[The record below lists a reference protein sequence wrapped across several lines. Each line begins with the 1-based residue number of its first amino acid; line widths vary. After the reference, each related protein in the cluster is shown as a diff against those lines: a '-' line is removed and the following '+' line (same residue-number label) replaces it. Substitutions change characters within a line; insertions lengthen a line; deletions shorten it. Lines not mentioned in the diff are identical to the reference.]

1 MKREEKLNI
10 LNLDANQA
18 KKFFLE
24 AKNYCNLELPKY
36 INFQELLEK
45 LSLEMRN
52 NNYKSIKQTDPEN
65 YSDINYILFN
75 NKDGGYDWRP
85 YQIINPVMYISL
97 VNEITKEENW
107 NIILERFRVIDSIS
121 YIECGSIPVVEN
133 LEGELLNKKSSQILN
148 WWDKIEQNSIKLS
161 LEYDYLFQTDIVN
174 CYAEIYT
181 HSIAWAIHTKKT
193 AKENKRNNTFL
204 GNIIDGHLQNM
215 SYGQT
220 NGIPQGSILMDF
232 IAEILFKY
240 ADELITNHIK
250 EKEISKD
257 SFHILRYRDDY
268 RIFVKD
274 ISVGREILKII
285 AKELL
290 ELGLKLNV
298 NKTNYSNNIVLSSI
312 KKDKIEFLKKRK
324 EYNIQKRLI
333 LLYEFS
339 LSYPNSG
346 SILKEITQIREVI
359 ERRSNFFKDN
369 IEVLISIITEIIYKN
384 PKIYVEGNAILSYL
398 FPHIKDEVKRREII
412 KKVFKKLKRI
422 LNSGYFEIWFQRATL
437 KESRLDIEYNENICK
452 LVNSEIIKL
461 WNIEWI
467 SSNRIKKI
475 FEKTKIINQDTKNN
489 MPQKIDGEEIKIFNR
504 YGAN

>member
-1 MKREEKLNI
+1 MNSKKKLNI

-24 AKNYCNLELPKY
+24 AKNYCDLELPKY
-36 INFQELLEK
+36 INFQKLLEK
-45 LSLEMRN
+45 LSLEMGN
-52 NNYKSIKQTDPEN
+52 KNYKNIKKTNPEN

-107 NIILERFRVIDSIS
+107 NIILERFKEIDLIS
-121 YIECGSIPVVEN
+121 YIKCVSIPVVEN
-133 LEGELLNKKSSQILN
+133 LEGEFLNKKSSQILN

-193 AKENKRNNTFL
+193 AKENKKSDNLL
-204 GNIIDGHLQNM
+204 GNIIDKHLQNM

-232 IAEILFKY
+232 IAEILLKY
-240 ADELITNHIK
+240 ADELITNQIK
-250 EKEISKD
+250 EKGIQKD
-257 SFHILRYRDDY
+257 NFYILRYRDDY
-268 RIFVKD
+268 RIFVKEISIGRD
-274 ISVGREILKII
+274 IMKII
-285 AKELL
+285 TQELL
-290 ELGLKLNV
+290 GLGLKLNI
-298 NKTNYSNNIVLSSI
+298 NKTNYSNNILLSSI
-312 KKDKIEFLKKRK
+312 KKDKIEFLKTRR
-324 EYNIQKRLI
+324 ENNLQKRLI

-339 LSYPNSG
+339 LKHLNSG
-346 SILKEITQIREVI
+346 SVSKEMTQIREKI
-359 ERRSNFFKDN
+359 EKRKDFSNEN
-369 IEVLISIITEIIYKN
+369 IEVLISLITEIIYKN
-384 PKIYVEGNAILSYL
+384 PRTYVEGNAILSYL
-398 FPHIKDEVKRREII
+398 FPQIKNIEERKIVIQ
-412 KKVFKKLKRI
+412 KVFKKLKRI

-467 SSNRIKKI
+467 SSSRIKKI